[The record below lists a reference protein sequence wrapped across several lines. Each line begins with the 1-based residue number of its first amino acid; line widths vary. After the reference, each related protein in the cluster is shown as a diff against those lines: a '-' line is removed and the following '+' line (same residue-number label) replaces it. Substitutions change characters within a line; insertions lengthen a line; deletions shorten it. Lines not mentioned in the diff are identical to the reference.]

1 MENANVTEER
11 NKGGKRKGRGLRQE
25 VSEGRGTRK
34 RREMREGDSA
44 SIGKSR
50 AVEKKVRERG
60 RAVTGRAKG
69 GRGA

>member
-11 NKGGKRKGRGLRQE
+11 NKGSKRKGRGLRQE
-25 VSEGRGTRK
+25 VSEARGTRK

-44 SIGKSR
+44 STGKSR

-60 RAVTGRAKG
+60 RAVTGRAKR